1 MGNRFRDFGLLFFS
15 HKFVYK
21 RVFCNTECAHSVKS
35 YKNVCLLKSVISDSD
50 FKFGYNSK
58 DCYKKKSTFEAV
70 LSKRKC
76 SFVYCFLGKY
86 IKLSV

>member
-1 MGNRFRDFGLLFFS
+1 MILDYCFSVTSLFT
-15 HKFVYK
+15 
-21 RVFCNTECAHSVKS
+21 TEFFACAQSVES

-50 FKFGYNSK
+50 FRFGYNSK

-86 IKLSV
+86 IKVSV